1 MNNAWAFT
9 NRKSGFQNPI
19 GFSLPKPGLVRLPV
33 GFLEKKSTYLTND
46 LTRNFLARI
55 ARCRSLP
62 GSANDPSSKDPI
74 LFSRRFF
81 ATHPTSKLRDEQNR
95 VCIPPGRESKIV
107 CSTPDPFVDPARG
120 LALIR
125 VTKCRVFT
133 NDSEAIRNNFI

>member
-1 MNNAWAFT
+1 MH
-9 NRKSGFQNPI
+9 
-19 GFSLPKPGLVRLPV
+19 GLSRTGKVSFKIPPDFPYVSRGWYDCQL
-33 GFLEKKSTYLTND
+33 GSWRKKSTYLTND
-46 LTRNFLARI
+46 LTRNFLTRI

-81 ATHPTSKLRDEQNR
+81 ATHPTSKLRDGQNT

-107 CSTPDPFVDPARG
+107 CSTPDPFVDPARK
-120 LALIR
+120 LTLIR
-125 VTKCRVFT
+125 VTECRIFT